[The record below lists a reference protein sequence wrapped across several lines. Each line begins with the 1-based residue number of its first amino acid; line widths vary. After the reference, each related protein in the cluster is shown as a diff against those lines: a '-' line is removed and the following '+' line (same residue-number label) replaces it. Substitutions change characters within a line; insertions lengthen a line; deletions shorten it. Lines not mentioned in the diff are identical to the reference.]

1 MGYSKRAKFA
11 AALLLATC
19 LSNPVLFSQTN
30 LDHYIEQG
38 LASNHALQQKLTNY
52 LLSIEEIREARGMFF
67 PAISFNARYSVSR
80 GGRVIDLPLGDLLNA
95 PFSTLN
101 TLSSIHNLIDP
112 ATGLPVHFPQLENQ
126 EFLFLRPREHD
137 TRVELVQPIFNRR
150 ISFNHKARHNV
161 AAAKQA
167 DAEAYK
173 RYLVAEIKI
182 AYYNHLKSVGMR
194 RLVQNTLILLEE
206 NVRVNERLYGNN
218 LVTMDYIYRSQAE
231 LAKMKQQQSEAERME
246 KSTMAYLNFLVN
258 LPLDTAVQPDD
269 QVLVPADIL
278 PLHEASANA
287 LSSREEIAMI
297 NSYSMAANNLLLASQ
312 SNKVPSILGIIN
324 YGFQGEK
331 YNFSRDHDYTIAS
344 VALRWDLFSGMQNS
358 SRIRQAQ
365 LELQELEQK
374 GREVE
379 EGIRLEV
386 INAWYSL
393 KAAEHSIEAAEAQ
406 AKANRKAF
414 EVTSRR
420 YGEGGASL
428 IEFIDTR
435 TAMTN
440 AEENLIIAEYD
451 YLISLAEYELA
462 AGLYS
467 FDR

>member
-1 MGYSKRAKFA
+1 MESSKRFKFSVA
-11 AALLLATC
+11 ILLISGFCYPA
-19 LSNPVLFSQTN
+19 LFSQTT
-30 LDHYIEQG
+30 LDRYIEQG

-52 LLSIEEIREARGMFF
+52 RHSIEEIREARGMFF

-80 GGRVIDLPLGDLLNA
+80 GGRVIELPLGDLLNA
-95 PFSTLN
+95 PYSTLN
-101 TLSSIHNLIDP
+101 TLSAIHNLTDP
-112 ATGLPVHFPQLENQ
+112 ATGQPVNFPSVENQ
-126 EFLFLRPREHD
+126 EFMFLRPSEHD

-150 ISFNHKARHNV
+150 INFNHKARQNV

-173 RYLVAEIKI
+173 RYLVAEIKS
-182 AYYNHLKSVGMR
+182 AYYNHLKSVGVK
-194 RLVQNTLILLEE
+194 RLVENTIILLEE
-206 NVRVNERLYGNN
+206 NVRVNERLFIND
-218 LVTMDYIYRSQAE
+218 LVTRDYIYRSQAE
-231 LAKMKQQQSEAERME
+231 LAKMKQQQSEAEKME
-246 KSTMAYLNFLVN
+246 KSTAAYLNFLVN
-258 LPLDTAVQPDD
+258 YPLVNPVETDDHEHAPDH
-269 QVLVPADIL
+269 IL
-278 PLHEASANA
+278 PLQEASANA
-287 LSSREEIAMI
+287 LSSREEITMI
-297 NSYSMAANNLLLASQ
+297 NSYSMAADNLLRANQ
-312 SNKVPSILGIIN
+312 SNKLPSVLGIIN

-331 YNFSRDHDYTIAS
+331 YNFSRDHDYTIAT
-344 VALRWDLFSGMQNS
+344 VALRWDIFSGMQNN

-365 LELQELEQK
+365 LELQELKQ
-374 GREVE
+374 REREIE

-414 EVTSRR
+414 DVTSRR
-420 YGEGGASL
+420 YGEGEVSL

>member
-1 MGYSKRAKFA
+1 MGYLKMFKLSVVILLISGLSYSALFA
-11 AALLLATC
+11 GT
-19 LSNPVLFSQTN
+19 S

-52 LLSIEEIREARGMFF
+52 RHSIEEIREARGMFF
-67 PAISFNARYSVSR
+67 PSISFNARYSVSR
-80 GGRVIDLPLGDLLNA
+80 GGRVIELPLGDLLNA
-95 PFSTLN
+95 PYSTLN
-101 TLSSIHNLIDP
+101 TLSAIHNLTDP
-112 ATGLPVHFPQLENQ
+112 ATGQPVNFPSVENQ
-126 EFLFLRPREHD
+126 EFMFLRPSEHD

-150 ISFNHKARHNV
+150 ISFNHKARQNL
-161 AAAKQA
+161 ADAKQA

-173 RYLVAEIKI
+173 RYLVAEIKS
-182 AYYNHLKSVGMR
+182 AYYNHLKSVGVR
-194 RLVQNTLILLEE
+194 RLVENTLILLEE
-206 NVRVNERLYGNN
+206 NVRVNERLYNNN
-218 LVTMDYIYRSQAE
+218 LVTIDNIYRSQAE

-246 KSTMAYLNFLVN
+246 KTTTAYLNFLVN
-258 LPLDTAVQPDD
+258 YPLGTPVETDDLEHIPDH
-269 QVLVPADIL
+269 VI
-278 PLHEASANA
+278 PLQEASANA
-287 LSSREEIAMI
+287 ISSREEIAMI
-297 NSYSMAANNLLLASQ
+297 NSYSMAANNLLRASQ
-312 SNKVPSILGIIN
+312 SNKLPSILGIIN

-331 YNFSRDHDYTIAS
+331 YNFSSDHDYTIAT
-344 VALRWDLFSGMQNS
+344 VALRWDLFSGMQNN
-358 SRIRQAQ
+358 SRVRQAR

-374 GREVE
+374 GREIE

-414 EVTSRR
+414 GVTSRR
-420 YGEGGASL
+420 YDEGEASL

-440 AEENLIIAEYD
+440 AEENLIITQYD